1 VRIVSLL
8 PSATEIVY
16 LLGRGDDLEGVTFE
30 CDFPLEARS
39 KRVVSSSGLEA
50 SGDDPEA
57 IDAAVRAATEGGTPL
72 YRLDEAAIAA
82 IDPDV
87 ILTQD
92 LCRVCAVPSG
102 DVDEALGRLGCTAEV
117 LSLDPS
123 TLDEVIADIGR
134 VGSAIGADDRAAE
147 VMAALRLELGMIRS
161 VLADRPRPTVLLLEW
176 VDPPFG
182 AGHWIPQMIQ
192 TAGGTPVLAADG
204 THSDALTWDAVA
216 EAAPDIVIVAPC
228 GFGLDGAV
236 EHARLALP
244 HLPDAAAV
252 WAVDG
257 DAYIVRPGPRLVDG
271 VKVLAEILHPE
282 VVASSSPDGATR
294 VA

>member
-1 VRIVSLL
+1 MSLL

-16 LLGRGDDLEGVTFE
+16 LLGKGDDLEGVTFE
-30 CDFPLEARS
+30 CDFPAEARG

-50 SGDDPEA
+50 GTEDPDA
-57 IDAAVRAATEGGTPL
+57 IHDAVRAATEGGTSL
-72 YRLDEAAIAA
+72 YRLDEAAVAA

-102 DVDEALGRLGCTAEV
+102 AVDEALGRLGCDAEV

-123 TLDEVIADIGR
+123 TLDEVITDIGR
-134 VGSAIGADDRAAE
+134 VGDTLGVPERAAE
-147 VMAALRLELGMIRS
+147 VMAALRLELGVIRS

-182 AGHWIPQMIQ
+182 AGHWIPQMIE
-192 TAGGTPVLAADG
+192 TAGGMPVLAADG
-204 THSDALTWDAVA
+204 THSGALTWDAVA
-216 EAAPDIVIVAPC
+216 AADPDVVIVAPC

-244 HLPDAAAV
+244 HLPESADV

-294 VA
+294 IA